1 MGNSQIMN
9 KAILRSE
16 VQKFLHDHL
25 EEQPSAIALRRS
37 PFGDVKAMELAV
49 QLDGLRRSR
58 KKLPLWFH
66 TSGIYFP
73 SLLSIEQTS
82 SSITA
87 LYKRNLIEKGETVI
101 DLTGGFGVDSYYF
114 STKAKEVHHCEYN
127 VELSQIAAHNASRLH
142 ADNIFFHP
150 VDGVAYLTSL
160 NDAMFGTIYV
170 DPSRRVKQQKVFR
183 LQDCEPD
190 VVGQL
195 SLFLTK
201 AEKVLI
207 KAAPLLDIK
216 AALKDLQY
224 VKEVHIV
231 STQNECKELLFL
243 LESNYTKTTDYLC
256 IALDQEEEKLFKFT
270 EQQEQE
276 SKPNFSNPRKYIYE
290 PDAALLKAGC
300 FKYTAIAFNLCKL
313 HQHTHLYT
321 SDELNKSF
329 IGRSFEVVFTER
341 YADFKKKKEPIKA
354 NVSTR
359 NFPLKPDDLKKKH
372 KIKDGGV
379 DYLFF
384 CTGLQDELL
393 VVHCRSVNE

>member
-1 MGNSQIMN
+1 MN
-9 KAILRSE
+9 KAILRPE
-16 VQKFLHDHL
+16 VQEFLYDHL
-25 EEQPSAIALRRS
+25 EEQPSAVALRRS
-37 PFGDVKAMELAV
+37 PFDEVTAMELAS

-58 KKLPLWFH
+58 KKLPLWFN
-66 TSGIYFP
+66 TPGIYFP
-73 SLLSIEQTS
+73 SSLSMEQTS
-82 SSITA
+82 SSLTA
-87 LYKRNLIEKGETVI
+87 LYKRSLIKKGEAVI

-114 STKAKEVHHCEYN
+114 STKAKEVHHCEHN
-127 VELSQIAAHNASRLH
+127 VELSQIAAHNASQLH

-150 VDGVAYLTSL
+150 VDGVSYLTAL
-160 NDAMFGTIYV
+160 NDAIFGTIYI

-190 VVGQL
+190 VIGQL

-216 AALKDLQY
+216 AALKDLQH

-256 IALDQEEEKLFKFT
+256 IALDQEGEKLFKFT
-270 EQQEQE
+270 EQQEHE
-276 SKPNFSNPRKYIYE
+276 SKPSFSNPKKYLYE

-300 FKYTAIAFNLCKL
+300 FKYMAIAFNLCKL

-341 YADFKKKKEPIKA
+341 YADFKKKKESIKA

-372 KIKDGGV
+372 KIKDGGI

-393 VVHCRSVNE
+393 VVHCTSIKE

>member
-1 MGNSQIMN
+1 MN
-9 KAILRSE
+9 KAILKPE
-16 VQKFLHDHL
+16 VQEFLHDHL
-25 EEQPSAIALRRS
+25 EEQPSAVALRRS
-37 PFGDVKAMELAV
+37 PFDDVTAMELAA
-49 QLDGLRRSR
+49 QLDGRRRSR
-58 KKLPLWFH
+58 KKLPLWFN
-66 TSGIYFP
+66 TPGIYFP
-73 SLLSIEQTS
+73 GLLSIEQTS

-87 LYKRNLIEKGETVI
+87 LYKRSLIKKGETVI

-127 VELSQIAAHNASRLH
+127 DELSRIAAHNAGRLH

-150 VDGVAYLTSL
+150 VDGIAYLTSL
-160 NDAMFGTIYV
+160 NDAIFGTIYV
-170 DPSRRVKQQKVFR
+170 DPSRRIKQQKVFR

-190 VVGQL
+190 VIGQL
-195 SLFLTK
+195 PLFLTK

-216 AALKDLQY
+216 AALKDLQH

-256 IALDQEEEKLFKFT
+256 IALGQEGEKLFKFT

-276 SKPNFSNPRKYIYE
+276 SRPDFSNPGKYIYE

-300 FKYTAIAFNLCKL
+300 FKYMAVAFNLCKL

-329 IGRSFEVVFTER
+329 MGRSFEVIFTER
-341 YADFKKKKEPIKA
+341 YADFKKKKESIKA

-359 NFPLKPDDLKKKH
+359 NFPLKPDELKKKH
-372 KIKDGGV
+372 KIKDGGT

-393 VVHCRSVNE
+393 VVHCRSVKE